1 MNSNYPY
8 RAKPMKAMSPTG
20 VGHSAEF
27 SKDSLQLSTKPM
39 HKPSKSSVSGALVD
53 GPYGGKKPQS

>member
-1 MNSNYPY
+1 MDCPPY
-8 RAKPMKAMSPTG
+8 KAKAMTPINPKG

-27 SKDSLQLSTKPM
+27 SKDMLTGTTKPM
-39 HKPSKSSVSGALVD
+39 HKPSKLGTSGAMID